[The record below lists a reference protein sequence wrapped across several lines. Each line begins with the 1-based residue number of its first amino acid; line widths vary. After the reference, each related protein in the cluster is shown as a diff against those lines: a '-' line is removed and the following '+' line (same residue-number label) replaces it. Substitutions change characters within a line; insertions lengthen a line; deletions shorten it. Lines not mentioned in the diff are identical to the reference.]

1 LAAALSTLRSWRC
14 GKKEASKVVA
24 TSGDTQL
31 GGTDMDRLLIEHIA
45 KEFKRE
51 SGIDLTSDKM
61 GYAEIARSC

>member
-1 LAAALSTLRSWRC
+1 M
-14 GKKEASKVVA
+14 VA

-31 GGTDMDRLLIEHIA
+31 GGTDMDRLLIEPIA